1 MNNDA
6 KLIFERYLAKKQD
19 VLLEY
24 PIDMT
29 GDIDVEPV
37 TKKTLPGQG
46 KKYGAGAITA
56 ISQKTGASEEDVARD
71 MARTILDNI
80 KERKQIGEK
89 EVHYYPGDPKTFI
102 AEMTPVF
109 ASKYGIPQSQAGYTI
124 NYILI
129 YLLKANKVTGGLK
142 KTGAQR
148 KADRV
153 QKVKDVKSAAV
164 TVYEVNK
171 AVKVKDPVLAAVK
184 QGLPDE
190 DIDEKEVLS
199 VIKQT
204 ISDYN
209 ESPGLDKAQ
218 IIKAKP
224 MAVFDA
230 LEKAGILA
238 AKQVTPAAEPEAG
251 VGTGEVATPDE
262 EVLQGL
268 GNDRE
273 FINSYV
279 AFQEVPGGA
288 DYITDY
294 GH

>member
-1 MNNDA
+1 MNKDA

-19 VLLEY
+19 ILLEY
-24 PIDMT
+24 PIDLP

-46 KKYGAGAITA
+46 KKYGAGAIAA
-56 ISQKTGASEEDVARD
+56 ISQKTGTSEEDVARD
-71 MARTILDNI
+71 MARTVLDNI
-80 KERKQIGEK
+80 KERKQVGEK
-89 EVHYYPGDPKTFI
+89 EVYYYPGDPKTFI
-102 AEMTPVF
+102 AEMTPIF

-129 YLLKANKVTGGLK
+129 YLLKANKTTGGLK
-142 KTGAQR
+142 KTGEQR
-148 KADRV
+148 KAERI
-153 QKVKDVKSAAV
+153 QKVKAAKSAAV

-171 AVKVKDPVLAAVK
+171 AVKVKDPVLSAVK

-199 VIKQT
+199 IIKQA

-209 ESPGLDKAQ
+209 DSPGLDKTQ
-218 IIKAKP
+218 VIKAKP

-230 LEKAGILA
+230 LEKAGVLS
-238 AKQVTPAAEPEAG
+238 AKQVTPTAEPEAG
-251 VGTGEVATPDE
+251 VGSGEVATPDE

-268 GNDRE
+268 GDDRE

-279 AFQEVPGGA
+279 DFQEVPGGA

-294 GH
+294 GQ